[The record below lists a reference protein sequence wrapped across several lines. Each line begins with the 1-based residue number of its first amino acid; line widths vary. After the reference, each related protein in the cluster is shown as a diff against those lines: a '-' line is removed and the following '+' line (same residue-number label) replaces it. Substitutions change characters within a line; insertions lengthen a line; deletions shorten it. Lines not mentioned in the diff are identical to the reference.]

1 LIGSLWTISHRR
13 SVLPQSPQLRRHIS
27 RQQRSKYD
35 KHHPELKEADARW
48 CLRRLNALASGVEN
62 PAEKPLRVTKTKA
75 EPKKRKKESIRASA
89 IDFPQKSGRAY
100 LGTRRFTNTRTC

>member
-1 LIGSLWTISHRR
+1 MYSCLIDSLWTISHRR
-13 SVLPQSPQLRRHIS
+13 SVLPQSPRLRRHIS

-35 KHHPELKEADARW
+35 KHHPAKEADARW

-75 EPKKRKKESIRASA
+75 EPKKRKKKRV
-89 IDFPQKSGRAY
+89 
-100 LGTRRFTNTRTC
+100 RTSSRSVGAVRKR